1 MGQESSA
8 LRRLIKRLRELRT
21 HMKAGQVDEIA
32 RRYLVM
38 NAFDGALAILSVV
51 VSAYFAVGVQDPRFI
66 VAVGLA
72 NCLAMGISGF
82 TGTFMT
88 ERAERLRRLKE
99 LESLLLTDLEDT
111 DLEKASLLASVYVAL
126 VDGLAPMVA
135 AAVSLSPLI
144 VAMLLPID
152 IKNAIYTA
160 LAINMATLFAL
171 GAFLGRVSK
180 ENIALSGLKM
190 VLIGC
195 GTALLCVL
203 LKAI

>member
-152 IKNAIYTA
+152 IKNAIYAA

>member
-1 MGQESSA
+1 MGQGGSA
-8 LRRLIKRLRELRT
+8 FRRLLKRLRELRA
-21 HMKAGQVDEIA
+21 HMKAEQVDEIA

-51 VSAYFAVGVQDPRFI
+51 VSAYFAMGVQDPRLI

-72 NCLAMGISGF
+72 NCFAMGISGF

-88 ERAERLRRLKE
+88 ERAERRRRLKE

-111 DLEKASLLASVYVAL
+111 DLERASLLASVYVAL
-126 VDGLAPMVA
+126 IDGLAPMVA
-135 AAVSLSPLI
+135 AVVSLTPLMI
-144 VAMLLPID
+144 AMFFPLD
-152 IKNAIYTA
+152 MRSVIYAA
-160 LAINMATLFAL
+160 LALNMATLFAL

-190 VLIGC
+190 VLIGV
-195 GTALLCVL
+195 GTALLCSL

>member
-152 IKNAIYTA
+152 IKNAIYAA
-160 LAINMATLFAL
+160 LTINMATLFAL

>member
-1 MGQESSA
+1 MGQGGSA
-8 LRRLIKRLRELRT
+8 LKRLLRRLRELRT
-21 HMKAGQVDEIA
+21 HMRAEQVDEIA

-51 VSAYFAVGVQDPRFI
+51 VSAYFAVDVQDPRFI

-99 LESLLLTDLEDT
+99 IENLLLTDLGDT
-111 DLEKASLLASVYVAL
+111 DRERASLLASVYVAL
-126 VDGLAPMVA
+126 IDGLAPMVA
-135 AAVSLSPLI
+135 AAISLSPFI
-144 VAMLLPID
+144 IAMFFPLD
-152 IKNAIYTA
+152 MKTVVYVA
-160 LAINMATLFAL
+160 LAMNMATLFTL